1 MSVTCSRNF
10 RIILVGV
17 SLDHFLVIVHF
28 IGLALGFSSG
38 FGNMV
43 LAGLIA
49 KAPPQEKPV
58 LGRVAPALGRLGVIG
73 LVLLWSSGIAI
84 VMTRYGGFAILPQP
98 FIYKL
103 TAVVL
108 LTLTVIYINV
118 LQPRAQRG
126 DAAAMARIQT
136 LGRLSGPLSLLAVIF
151 AVITFG

>member
-1 MSVTCSRNF
+1 MIVR
-10 RIILVGV
+10 V
-17 SLDHFLVIVHF
+17 SFDHFLVIIHF

-58 LGRVAPALGRLGVIG
+58 LGRVAPDLGRLGVIG
-73 LVLLWSSGIAI
+73 LFLLWGSGITI
-84 VMTRYGGFAILPQP
+84 VMTRYGGFSVLPRP
-98 FIYKL
+98 FVYKL
-103 TAVVL
+103 IAVVL
-108 LTLTVIYINV
+108 LTLTVAYITV
-118 LQPRAQRG
+118 LQPRAQNG

>member
-1 MSVTCSRNF
+1 M
-10 RIILVGV
+10 
-17 SLDHFLVIVHF
+17 SLDNFLVILHF

-43 LAGLIA
+43 MAGLIA
-49 KAPPQEKPV
+49 KAPPNEQAI
-58 LGRVAPALGRLGVIG
+58 LARVPPALGRLGVIG
-73 LVLLWSSGIAI
+73 LVLLWGSGVAI
-84 VMTRYGGFAILPQP
+84 VMTRYGGFSILPRP

-108 LTLTVIYINV
+108 LTLTVLYINV

>member
-1 MSVTCSRNF
+1 MRVRA
-10 RIILVGV
+10 IISTVN
-17 SLDHFLVIVHF
+17 LDQFLVIVHF
-28 IGLALGFSSG
+28 IGLALGFSAG

-43 LAGLIA
+43 VMGLIA
-49 KAPPQEKPV
+49 KAAPPDKAV
-58 LGRVAPALGRLGVIG
+58 LGRVPPALGRLGVIG
-73 LVLLWSSGIAI
+73 LVLLWASGIAI
-84 VMTRYGGFAILPQP
+84 VMTRYGGFAILPRP

-108 LTLTVIYINV
+108 LTLTVAYINV

>member
-1 MSVTCSRNF
+1 M
-10 RIILVGV
+10 

-49 KAPPQEKPV
+49 KAAPQDKAV
-58 LGRVAPALGRLGVIG
+58 LATVPPALGRLGVIG
-73 LVLLWSSGIAI
+73 LILLWASGIAI
-84 VMTRYGGFAILPQP
+84 VMTRYGGLAILPRP
-98 FIYKL
+98 FVYKL
-103 TAVVL
+103 AAVVA
-108 LTLTVIYINV
+108 LTLTVAYITV

-136 LGRLSGPLSLLAVIF
+136 LGRLSGPLALIAVIF

>member
-1 MSVTCSRNF
+1 MISTVN
-10 RIILVGV
+10 
-17 SLDHFLVIVHF
+17 LDQFLVIVHF

-43 LAGLIA
+43 VMGLIA
-49 KAPPQEKPV
+49 KAAPAEKAV
-58 LGRVAPALGRLGVIG
+58 LGRVPPALGRLGVIG
-73 LVLLWSSGIAI
+73 LVLLWASGIAI
-84 VMTRYGGFAILPQP
+84 VMTRYGGFAILPRP

-108 LTLTVIYINV
+108 LTLTVAYINV

>member
-1 MSVTCSRNF
+1 MISTVN
-10 RIILVGV
+10 
-17 SLDHFLVIVHF
+17 LDQFLVIVHF

-43 LAGLIA
+43 VMGLIA
-49 KAPPQEKPV
+49 KSAPAEKAV
-58 LGRVAPALGRLGVIG
+58 LGRVPPALGRLGVIG
-73 LVLLWSSGIAI
+73 LVLLWASGIAI
-84 VMTRYGGFAILPQP
+84 VMTRYGGFAILPRP

-108 LTLTVIYINV
+108 LTLTVAYINV

>member
-1 MSVTCSRNF
+1 MISTVN
-10 RIILVGV
+10 
-17 SLDHFLVIVHF
+17 LDQLLVIVHF

-43 LAGLIA
+43 VMGLIA
-49 KAPPQEKPV
+49 KAAPAEKAV
-58 LGRVAPALGRLGVIG
+58 LGRVPPALGRLGVIG
-73 LVLLWSSGIAI
+73 LVLLWASGIAI
-84 VMTRYGGFAILPQP
+84 VMTRYGGFAILPRP

-108 LTLTVIYINV
+108 LTLTVAYINV

>member
-1 MSVTCSRNF
+1 
-10 RIILVGV
+10 V

-43 LAGLIA
+43 VAGLIA
-49 KAPPQEKPV
+49 KAAPQEKAV
-58 LGRVAPALGRLGVIG
+58 LGRVPPALGRLGVVGI
-73 LVLLWSSGIAI
+73 VLLWVSGIAI
-84 VMTRYGGFAILPQP
+84 IMLRYGGFAILPRP

>member
-1 MSVTCSRNF
+1 VRVT
-10 RIILVGV
+10 
-17 SLDHFLVIVHF
+17 LDHFLVIVHF

-49 KAPPQEKPV
+49 KAPANEKAI
-58 LGRVAPALGRLGVIG
+58 LARVPPALGRLGVIG
-73 LVLLWSSGIAI
+73 LVLLWASGVMI
-84 VMTRYGGFAILPQP
+84 VMTRYGGFAILPRP

-103 TAVVL
+103 IAVVL

-126 DAAAMARIQT
+126 DAAAMTRIQT